1 LNAFSAPRG
10 FFMELNNSHDRFRF
24 LRFGESKTNYEFI
37 CSDNKKS
44 GCQFRIFFAK
54 QGRRQYI

>member
-1 LNAFSAPRG
+1 
-10 FFMELNNSHDRFRF
+10 MELNNSHDRFRF